1 MAGKSQENAI
11 RALVEGG
18 LRMINNLI
26 PDAPTPRQIQQTIQI
41 APVAQPSRQLRLNLT
56 QPGRGA
62 QSYSPVKSSTE
73 SAAEVIRSKS
83 QALPAETT
91 AQRNARLLQEAREAN
106 LLITPTRSLRTGG
119 QLPEFADYVF
129 ERARTPRTVRTQA
142 AAGPAEY
149 TSPEPAFA
157 YGKELMRRDPEGY
170 SRIRAI
176 VETTAAERGVNA
188 DAVMEALLS
197 PEGVQS
203 PLVRQLETTPS
214 QFLTRGGELVP
225 SNGGSMVPPSSSA
238 STALRGPGGAL
249 ATTPSSSIRSAVE
262 PVNVYEVSRAQQAL
276 PEGNAM
282 QMFSDAL
289 GGVNMVDLR
298 QALANPEFMRSM
310 GRSLEQLANTPAVA
324 AAAEGGAEAARRISF
339 GPVVGAGMLG
349 GLGVGAYLRGR
360 PGAQEFVDAMGAP
373 GETALGAPTAT
384 LEGANLPAVTGD
396 PSITVPP
403 QSLDAAGNAIPGTVN
418 PGSLISPAATITP
431 AATAP
436 IGGTPPAMVASAMGG
451 GSVPQLMDSKESEYR
466 QAVQRAAQGLRQD
479 ASQYKNIG
487 DFYRVQ
493 SAYANAPG
501 RAEEILGALKGMGAP
516 TAVGIETESEL
527 DTWARR
533 NPALAYQ
540 LQLKMQR
547 RADSQQMPTQQGVVL
562 GTSLGNNNMNN
573 MQGQA
578 RAAAINAAFGTQGAS
593 DLNATLVPQAYQTIE
608 KAPLF

>member
-1 MAGKSQENAI
+1 MATPAQQSAI

-26 PDAPTPRQIQQTIQI
+26 PDAPTPRQIRQTIQPSLP
-41 APVAQPSRQLRLNLT
+41 AGQAVQPRLNVPPDT
-56 QPGRGA
+56 RTGRF
-62 QSYSPVKSSTE
+62 QKQLPVPRE
-73 SAAEVIRSKS
+73 VPAEQVPRRAGYP
-83 QALPAETT
+83 QADVPREALPARVPGV
-91 AQRNARLLQEAREAN
+91 APGQ
-106 LLITPTRSLRTGG
+106 RSLPVG
-119 QLPEFADYVF
+119 QEIPLS
-129 ERARTPRTVRTQA
+129 TTVRPYPLRSSPQA
-142 AAGPAEY
+142 
-149 TSPEPAFA
+149 PEPAFA

-170 SRIRAI
+170 GRIRSI
-176 VETTAAERGVNA
+176 VETTAAERGVNP

-203 PLVRQLETTPS
+203 SLIRQLETTPS

-225 SNGGSMVPPSSSA
+225 SSGGSMVPPSSSA
-238 STALRGPGGAL
+238 STALRGSGGAL

-262 PVNVYEVSRAQQAL
+262 PVNVYEVSSAQQAL
-276 PEGNAM
+276 PEGNAL

-289 GGVNMVDLR
+289 GGVNMVNLR

-324 AAAEGGAEAARRISF
+324 AAAEGGAAAARRIPF
-339 GPVVGAGMLG
+339 GPVVGGSMLG
-349 GLGVGAYLRGR
+349 GLGLGAYLRTR

-418 PGSLISPAATITP
+418 PGSLVSPAATITP

-527 DTWARR
+527 DTWARK

-562 GTSLGNNNMNN
+562 GTSLGNNNVNN